1 MQSPTPTTR
10 SVAPALILG
19 VVAISFA
26 ALFFKLAAPTHPIAM
41 SAIRLLLSAALLSP
55 MVLRARRRGEV
66 DARFLKRAS
75 AAGIAYAVHFGAW
88 VWSLELTTVAASV
101 TLVTATPLVLAIW
114 SLVRGVDR
122 PTAGVWAALALAA
135 VGVGTIGGVDLLASD
150 TAIYGDALAVLGAGG
165 MAAYMLIVRPMGPID
180 VLAFTGVAALV
191 GGVLLS
197 LVAIATGI
205 SLAPASATALA
216 ALLAAALLPQ
226 LVGHTALT
234 WSLRHTTPTVVGI
247 ATLGEPVG
255 ATLLA
260 ISFLSE
266 VPSPL
271 TAVGCVITT
280 TAVAVAL
287 LSSRRR
293 RRIESRPR

>member
-260 ISFLSE
+260 IAFLSE